1 MLVSLDQEFLSFHVS
16 TFPRRRKGW
25 VILKL
30 VKGQE
35 KEPQFTQKGEDC
47 IDRPASGT
55 GVQPNIKSAF
65 QRKMRILHCLHHT
78 AAFRHLSTGCAMGTQ
93 VLGPP
98 HRAVVWSQRAL
109 GGKWEQHRRRLDYS
123 PSLPIQSRIFMHLL
137 SSEPS
142 HPTFSSY

>member
-65 QRKMRILHCLHHT
+65 QRKARILHHLHHSAALRQLRT
-78 AAFRHLSTGCAMGTQ
+78 AY
-93 VLGPP
+93 VLG
-98 HRAVVWSQRAL
+98 
-109 GGKWEQHRRRLDYS
+109 D
-123 PSLPIQSRIFMHLL
+123 
-137 SSEPS
+137 
-142 HPTFSSY
+142 